1 MKLEPRTLNAEPRRR
16 TNNVQSKTVSAITT
30 HILDTSLGRPAASVR
45 VVLER
50 GGKSSEWRVVGQ
62 GETDADG
69 RLRTLM
75 ADRAPLEAGLYR
87 LVFDTRR
94 YFEGRGIRAFYPSV
108 IITFEVTKDEAAGA
122 SHYHVPLLLSPF
134 GYTTYRGS

>member
-1 MKLEPRTLNAEPRRR
+1 M
-16 TNNVQSKTVSAITT
+16 SAITT
-30 HILDTSLGRPAASVR
+30 HVLDTSIGRPAASVG

-50 GGKSSEWRVVGQ
+50 GGKSSEWRLVGQ

-75 ADRAPLEAGLYR
+75 ADRARLDPGVYR

-94 YFEGRGIRAFYPSV
+94 YFEGRGVPTFYPLV
-108 IITFEVTKDEAAGA
+108 IITFEVVEDVATNA
-122 SHYHVPLLLSPF
+122 HYHVPLLLSPF

>member
-1 MKLEPRTLNAEPRRR
+1 
-16 TNNVQSKTVSAITT
+16 VSPITT
-30 HILDTSLGRPAASVR
+30 HVLDTSLGRPAAGVR

-50 GGKSSEWRVVGQ
+50 GGKSSEWQIVGH
-62 GETDADG
+62 GETDTDG

-75 ADRAPLEAGLYR
+75 ADQAPLDAGLYR

-94 YFEGRGIRAFYPSV
+94 YFEGRGVRAFYPSV
-108 IITFEVTKDEAAGA
+108 IITFEVAPEDANAVAKNAA
-122 SHYHVPLLLSPF
+122 HYHVPLLISPF